1 MEKRVE
7 KVLTQ
12 ILKVMNWNRS
22 GFTLIEIIIVLVIIS
37 LFLGLGLPKV
47 LESFAES
54 NISKAARD
62 ISLFIEQTRT
72 NCILKKKDTY
82 ILFDITKNRI
92 STPGLDNKVRE
103 KKINIPNDIE
113 MRIEYQNKDIFNGQV
128 KVVISNFGYISP
140 LKIFLQ
146 KEGHNNII
154 IEVAP
159 FLLQNKIIYNS

>member
-1 MEKRVE
+1 M
-7 KVLTQ
+7 TQ

>member
-82 ILFDITKNRI
+82 ILFDITK
-92 STPGLDNKVRE
+92 K
-103 KKINIPNDIE
+103 
-113 MRIEYQNKDIFNGQV
+113 
-128 KVVISNFGYISP
+128 
-140 LKIFLQ
+140 
-146 KEGHNNII
+146 
-154 IEVAP
+154 
-159 FLLQNKIIYNS
+159 